1 MRYLVG
7 ILFCLSII
15 ILSPAC
21 VTSTPRFDAY
31 AYRNSVSLKVDS
43 LQLMAKAGDPYA
55 KHAEAAEQLLL
66 ALDKAYE
73 YAHGRN
79 GNEACAR
86 QWKILKA
93 EERSLLANYLRRW
106 QNRGTLP
113 VAVIKEARKNVALAY
128 DQIIGLESGRL
139 PKNP

>member
-15 ILSPAC
+15 ILSPDC

-55 KHAEAAEQLLL
+55 KHAEAQ
-66 ALDKAYE
+66 KQC
-73 YAHGRN
+73 R
-79 GNEACAR
+79 R
-86 QWKILKA
+86 
-93 EERSLLANYLRRW
+93 LR
-106 QNRGTLP
+106 GVFP
-113 VAVIKEARKNVALAY
+113 EARVFVHRCST
-128 DQIIGLESGRL
+128 QSELETKRL
-139 PKNP
+139 TVRKSK